1 MALTKVAD
9 ERRSR
14 HLQQMKRRCIIE
26 LLKLEDAHQ
35 NYLIQKRKDELRN
48 AQVIERLE
56 DADRRYK

>member
-1 MALTKVAD
+1 
-9 ERRSR
+9 
-14 HLQQMKRRCIIE
+14 MKRRCIIE